1 MESTWPKEC
10 TNKSWPSI
18 QVTGLFIATTRG
30 WLKKTR
36 TRSNSIPAIRRFRFR
51 STSTPKA
58 AIACCNKAI
67 RSWRSFSWPMRK
79 KRCRSVGN
87 STSDSPNQN
96 LRNLWTKRDVMNL
109 TTNYLGMV
117 LKNPLVVSSSPLS
130 HTVDSIRRLEDAGA
144 AAVVMHSL
152 FEEQIGFDSY
162 YIDYHL
168 TQGIDSYAE
177 SISYF
182 PDMQSYNVGP
192 DQYLNLLRRA
202 KEAVDVPIIGS
213 LNGASVGG
221 WTDYATMI
229 EEAGA
234 DALELNVYY
243 LPTSTEI
250 TGFEVEALY
259 LDILAAVRQAVTIPV
274 AVKLSPFFSSTANMA
289 NRLVAQGADGLV
301 LFNRFYQPDFDLEN
315 LEVTPRLVLSNSNE
329 LRLPLRWVA
338 ILFGRLK
345 ADLAIT
351 SGIHT
356 SQDVIKGLMAGAKV
370 TMMASELLQN
380 GLRRIPQ
387 VLTEIVSWLEER
399 S

>member
-1 MESTWPKEC
+1 
-10 TNKSWPSI
+10 
-18 QVTGLFIATTRG
+18 
-30 WLKKTR
+30 
-36 TRSNSIPAIRRFRFR
+36 
-51 STSTPKA
+51 
-58 AIACCNKAI
+58 
-67 RSWRSFSWPMRK
+67 
-79 KRCRSVGN
+79 
-87 STSDSPNQN
+87 
-96 LRNLWTKRDVMNL
+96 MNL
-109 TTNYLGMV
+109 TTNYLGMA
-117 LKNPLVVSSSPLS
+117 LKNPIVASSSPLS

-144 AAVVMHSL
+144 AAVVMYSL

-192 DQYLNLLRRA
+192 DEYMNLIRRA
-202 KEAVDVPIIGS
+202 KETVNIPIIGS

-221 WTDYATMI
+221 WTDYATLI

-243 LPTSTEI
+243 LPTNPDV
-250 TGFEVEALY
+250 TGLEVERLY
-259 LDILAAVRQAVTIPV
+259 LDILSAVRQAVTIPV
-274 AVKLSPFFSSTANMA
+274 AVKLSPFFSSIANMMS
-289 NRLVAQGADGLV
+289 RLADHGADGLV

-315 LEVTPRLVLSNSNE
+315 LEVAPGLVLSNSDE

-338 ILFGRLK
+338 ILYGRLSV
-345 ADLAIT
+345 DFAIT

-356 SQDVIKGLMAGAKV
+356 SQDVIKGLMAGANV

-380 GLRRIPQ
+380 GVRRIGQ
-387 VLTEIVSWLEER
+387 VLNELVAWLNEHEYESVMQMIGAMSQKHCAEPAAFER
-399 S
+399 ANYMKILQSYRPLN

>member
-1 MESTWPKEC
+1 
-10 TNKSWPSI
+10 
-18 QVTGLFIATTRG
+18 
-30 WLKKTR
+30 
-36 TRSNSIPAIRRFRFR
+36 
-51 STSTPKA
+51 
-58 AIACCNKAI
+58 
-67 RSWRSFSWPMRK
+67 
-79 KRCRSVGN
+79 
-87 STSDSPNQN
+87 
-96 LRNLWTKRDVMNL
+96 MNL

-117 LKNPLVVSSSPLS
+117 LKNPIVASSSPLS

-144 AAVVMHSL
+144 AAVVMYSL

-192 DQYLNLLRRA
+192 DQYLNLIRRA
-202 KEAVDVPIIGS
+202 KETVDIPIIGS

-221 WTDYATMI
+221 WTDYAALI

-243 LPTSTEI
+243 LPTSVDI
-250 TGFEVEALY
+250 TGVEVEQLY
-259 LDILAAVRQAVTIPV
+259 FQILSAVRQAVTIPV
-274 AVKLSPFFSSTANMA
+274 AVKLSPFFSSVANMSS
-289 NRLVAQGADGLV
+289 RLADYGADGLV

-315 LEVTPRLVLSNSNE
+315 LEVAPRLVLSNSDD

-338 ILFGRLK
+338 ILYGRVS

-351 SGIHT
+351 TGIHT
-356 SQDVIKGLMAGAKV
+356 SHDVIKGLMAGAKV

-380 GLRRIPQ
+380 GVRRIGQ
-387 VLTEIVSWLEER
+387 VLNELVTWLTEQEYESVMQMIGAMSQKHCSEPAAFER
-399 S
+399 ANYMKMLQSYRPLN